1 MMDFTRSFTFP
12 LCQGGG
18 RGCRRPR
25 YSPMIERSV
34 KRSRPTTPN
43 GWSNT
48 SADKRIDGRASA
60 AICQRCCSRQAVR
73 QDVFQVQS
81 VAEQRLADVF
91 DAIGTQDIEGD
102 GAQAGKIQ
110 RADADPTG
118 VLIEGYV
125 TDVMMRLDF
134 PMPPDGGAK
143 IDGAQAFLAEV
154 DGAVGAR
161 RPHPIRR
168 IFVPGQAGDTGRGDD
183 QFIPVG
189 TETTSDI
196 KGLDPAPLLTA
207 VSNLVLDLA
216 PIDGRAMVR
225 ELFEGVKK
233 GRLVAFDLSKDI
245 AIALR
250 SGAEGL
256 LLAIHRITG
265 IDHAGEA
272 ELADQGRHA
281 RNFVGLAVNLK
292 MGEDDL
298 LGDRERA
305 QCMHRLPIVDMV
317 EASPERLAIQC
328 DERQSFLGGAVAHE
342 MLRIAARG
350 RLKRLATDRMQ
361 EQAHRVDRWRTLE
374 LAAEHPIENLP
385 TLAHEND
392 NMGETLRTRQ
402 NRQDTEQKKIRQRE
416 APPLGTARIG
426 NCTQSINQT
435 GIGDHGILTRCNCS
449 FQGTAFALRIDTLM
463 RLNCRSGAIP
473 GSMDWR

>member
-1 MMDFTRSFTFP
+1 MDDPYVLQILDPWSLMYREYEDDFIEVLRRRIGPKHP
-12 LCQGGG
+12 LYN
-18 RGCRRPR
+18 REVYAVAIRRDPEATLFHA
-25 YSPMIERSV
+25 YNDGFYAMNELSV

-60 AICQRCCSRQAVR
+60 VICQRSCSRQAVG

-110 RADADPTG
+110 RADTDPTG
-118 VLIEGYV
+118 ILIEGYV

-143 IDGAQAFLAEV
+143 IDGAQAFLAEI
-154 DGAVGAR
+154 DGAVGVC
-161 RPHPIRR
+161 RPQLIRR
-168 IFVPGQAGDTGRGDD
+168 IFVPGQAGDTGCGDD

-216 PIDGRAMVR
+216 PIDGWAMVR
-225 ELFEGVKK
+225 ELFQSVKK
-233 GRLVAFDLSKDI
+233 GRLVAFDLSEDI
-245 AIALR
+245 AIARR

-256 LLAIHRITG
+256 LLAIHRIAS

-281 RNFVGLAVNLK
+281 RNFVGLAVDRK

-305 QCMHRLPIVDMV
+305 QRMHRLAIVDMI

-328 DERQSFLGGAVAHE
+328 DERQSFLGGAVAHK

-361 EQAHRVDRWRTLE
+361 EQAHRVDGGRTLE
-374 LAAEHPIENLP
+374 VAAEHLVENLP

-416 APPLGTARIG
+416 APPLGT
-426 NCTQSINQT
+426 T
-435 GIGDHGILTRCNCS
+435 
-449 FQGTAFALRIDTLM
+449 
-463 RLNCRSGAIP
+463 
-473 GSMDWR
+473 

>member
-1 MMDFTRSFTFP
+1 MRIMMDFTRSFTFQ
-12 LCQGGG
+12 LCQGVG
-18 RGCRRPR
+18 RGCQRPR
-25 YSPMIERSV
+25 YSPMIELSV

-43 GWSNT
+43 GWRNT
-48 SADKRIDGRASA
+48 SADKRTDGRASS
-60 AICQRCCSRQAVR
+60 AICQRCCSRQAVG

-134 PMPPDGGAK
+134 PMPPDGGTE
-143 IDGAQAFLAEV
+143 IDGAQAFLTEV

-189 TETTSDI
+189 TETAGNI

-216 PIDGRAMVR
+216 PIDGWAMVR
-225 ELFEGVKK
+225 ELFQGVKK

-256 LLAIHRITG
+256 LLAIHRIAS

-272 ELADQGRHA
+272 ELEDQGRHA
-281 RNFVGLAVNLK
+281 RNFLGLAVGLK
-292 MGEDDL
+292 MGERGL
-298 LGDRERA
+298 VVDRQPPQR
-305 QCMHRLPIVDMV
+305 MHRLAIVDMV
-317 EASPERLAIQC
+317 EASRERLAIQR
-328 DERQSFLGGAVAHE
+328 DERQSFLGGVAHE

-350 RLKRLATDRMQ
+350 RLKRLATD
-361 EQAHRVDRWRTLE
+361 
-374 LAAEHPIENLP
+374 
-385 TLAHEND
+385 
-392 NMGETLRTRQ
+392 
-402 NRQDTEQKKIRQRE
+402 
-416 APPLGTARIG
+416 
-426 NCTQSINQT
+426 
-435 GIGDHGILTRCNCS
+435 
-449 FQGTAFALRIDTLM
+449 
-463 RLNCRSGAIP
+463 
-473 GSMDWR
+473 